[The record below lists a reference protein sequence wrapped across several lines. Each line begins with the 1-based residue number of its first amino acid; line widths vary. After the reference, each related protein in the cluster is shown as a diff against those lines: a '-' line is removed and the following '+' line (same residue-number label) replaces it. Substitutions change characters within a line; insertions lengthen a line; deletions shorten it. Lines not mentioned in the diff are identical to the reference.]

1 MINIDIK
8 HFPFR
13 FPTTSDLI
21 HTAFTYHFMLTSAR
35 SLSPTYISLLNFSL
49 LQTSY
54 YLNSSSLSLNSIP
67 PPPQRAAF
75 PISLSCL
82 SQSPHVPTLT
92 NHQTV
97 RMLPP
102 HFRSSPLFS
111 CFITITVIA
120 TVIVSITTE
129 TALKKFSNF

>member
-8 HFPFR
+8 HFPCH

-35 SLSPTYISLLNFSL
+35 SVSNLYLSPELQPLIDKLLPQLKQSQFELSTTPSTKGSL
-49 LQTSY
+49 
-54 YLNSSSLSLNSIP
+54 
-67 PPPQRAAF
+67 

-82 SQSPHVPTLT
+82 RQSPHVPTLT

-111 CFITITVIA
+111 CLITITVIA
-120 TVIVSITTE
+120 IIIVSITTE
-129 TALKKFSNF
+129 TALKQFSNF

>member
-8 HFPFR
+8 HFPFH

-21 HTAFTYHFMLTSAR
+21 HPAFTYHFMLTSAR
-35 SLSPTYISLLNFSL
+35 SPSPTYISLLNFSL

-67 PPPQRAAF
+67 LPPQRAVF

-82 SQSPHVPTLT
+82 SQSLHVPTLT

-111 CFITITVIA
+111 CLITITVIA
-120 TVIVSITTE
+120 IIIVSITTE
-129 TALKKFSNF
+129 TALKQFSNF